1 MSSIAQI
8 REQIDELSYAERVE
22 LSEWLQLTTPVEEEE
37 DQAYLDEIL
46 ALAEKRS
53 EELRS
58 GKVIGIPWEEVKR
71 QLDATQPT

>member
-53 EELRS
+53 EELRA